1 MSQVPL
7 ALMRKRILQAMNQLP
22 PLHEVARHLISLMG
36 CNSTSAADLDRVIRN
51 DQALSARV
59 LKHAN
64 ASVYGKSRRIAS
76 LTEAVVL
83 LGDQKLTDLVL
94 GVSIDQAFGS
104 ARLSGFGQLAWD
116 HSMDCAAASRALAIV
131 TGSCDPD
138 HAFVAGLMHDIGL
151 LVLAQAAPDEVAE
164 LLAQES
170 ADPLAAERRMLGLN
184 HAQVGQRL
192 LEQWNLPPVL
202 CEAVRLHHAPDRRHA
217 HSNPLVNLVALA
229 DVLSALDGAALYPAN
244 LQGDLFALL
253 RMCGVVPERIGDLF
267 AELERS
273 RAETRRLLQ
282 DVRGAEAAAA
292 AASADAGVEASPTPE
307 YAVFATDDLRRTWY
321 EAVLGH
327 LGCRVVGWQAAPD
340 AQAVRWLVVDLHGVS
355 PDARARLL
363 AGSEARA
370 IRVVLAGTSVPG
382 GRPWQDLPRL
392 PAAITR
398 RHLEALTATC
408 TAQPA

>member
-7 ALMRKRILQAMNQLP
+7 AQMRKRILQAMHELP
-22 PLHEVARHLISLMG
+22 PLHEVARHLIGLMG
-36 CNSTSAADLDRVIRN
+36 SNRTSAADLDHVIRN

-83 LGDQKLTDLVL
+83 LGDQKLTDLVM
-94 GVSIDQAFGS
+94 GVSVDQTFAD
-104 ARLSGFGQLAWD
+104 ARLSTFGQLAWD
-116 HSMDCAAASRALAIV
+116 HSMDCAAASRALAVV
-131 TGSCDPD
+131 TGACDAD
-138 HAFVAGLMHDIGL
+138 NAFVAGLMHDIGL

-164 LLAQES
+164 LLAQGG
-170 ADPLAAERRMLGLN
+170 ADPLAAERQLLGLN

-192 LEQWNLPPVL
+192 LEQWNLPPML

-217 HSNPLVNLVALA
+217 QSNPLVNLVALA

-253 RMCGVVPERIGDLF
+253 RMCGVAPERIGDLF

-273 RAETRRLLQ
+273 RSETRRLLQ
-282 DVRGAEAAAA
+282 DVRSAGPTVDQAVDQTKDGGAE
-292 AASADAGVEASPTPE
+292 EPSPIPE

-327 LGCRVVGWQAAPD
+327 LGGRVVGWET
-340 AQAVRWLVVDLHGVS
+340 
-355 PDARARLL
+355 ARRPRR
-363 AGSEARA
+363 S
-370 IRVVLAGTSVPG
+370 G
-382 GRPWQDLPRL
+382 GWSRICTGRRPTRGRSCW
-392 PAAITR
+392 PAAGR
-398 RHLEALTATC
+398 RHSAWC
-408 TAQPA
+408 